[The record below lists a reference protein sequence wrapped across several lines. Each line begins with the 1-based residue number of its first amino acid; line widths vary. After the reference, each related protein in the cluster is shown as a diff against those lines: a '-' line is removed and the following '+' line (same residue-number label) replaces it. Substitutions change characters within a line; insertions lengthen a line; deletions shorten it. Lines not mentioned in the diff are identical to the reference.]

1 MLGYLAT
8 SSGPSRKDVQGV
20 YRWLSGLRLTDAAV
34 QLPCADKVL
43 AWIASFLFFKMVLK
57 IGFFKIVLL
66 KFVFKKFCVQR
77 FVFLK
82 SVFNLLCFV

>member
-20 YRWLSGLRLTDAAV
+20 YRWLSGLRLADAAV

-43 AWIASFLFFKMVLK
+43 AWNTSFLFLKMVLK
-57 IGFFKIVLL
+57 MGLKLIFKVCFFNFL
-66 KFVFKKFCVQR
+66 
-77 FVFLK
+77 FLK
-82 SVFNLLCFV
+82 ICFKHCF